1 MWCDGGERDLA
12 LYTCSQVVLR
22 SRLESDGLLPVSRVQ
37 GKSFALLPAEVAD
50 TSRQADKNPNKRIVG
65 DTTKLKANIFYGKMI
80 EDVVRHENTIF
91 TSDENNVYKAMRSP
105 YLEDL
110 EENGN
115 AHEIREGKHKVSVV
129 SMWDFSVPVG

>member
-1 MWCDGGERDLA
+1 MTGF
-12 LYTCSQVVLR
+12 YQF
-22 SRLESDGLLPVSRVQ
+22 LEYKP
-37 GKSFALLPAEVAD
+37 GKPFAWFPAEVAVAR
-50 TSRQADKNPNKRIVG
+50 RQADKNPNKRIVG
-65 DTTKLKANIFYGKMI
+65 DTTKLKANSFYGKLI
-80 EDVVRHENTIF
+80 KAVARHENTIF

-129 SMWDFSVPVG
+129 SMWDCSVPVG